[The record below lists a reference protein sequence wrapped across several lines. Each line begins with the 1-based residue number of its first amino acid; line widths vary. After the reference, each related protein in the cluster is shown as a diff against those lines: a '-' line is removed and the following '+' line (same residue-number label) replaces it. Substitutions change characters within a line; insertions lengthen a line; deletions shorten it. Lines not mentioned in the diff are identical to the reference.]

1 MTDCGT
7 LTIETERLILRR
19 FELSDVS
26 DVHSL
31 WASLPEVQLEYGEPV
46 YETEEDVRKLLET
59 YIGRYDEPYR
69 FRWAIIEKACGKCIG
84 QVAYFFVDARNH
96 FAEIEYCISP
106 SYQNRGYATEAT
118 KAVIDFGFDKI
129 GLHKV
134 QICRRANNVRSGRVI
149 DKCGFHFDGA
159 LRDYFYFNGEY
170 VDRLF
175 YSILENER

>member
-19 FELSDVS
+19 FELTDASDVY
-26 DVHSL
+26 SL
-31 WASLPEVQLEYGEPV
+31 WASLPEVQLEYCEPV
-46 YETEEDVRKLLET
+46 YETEEAVGKLLET
-59 YIGRYDEPYR
+59 YITRYDEPYR
-69 FRWAIIEKACGKCIG
+69 FRWAIIEKKSGKCIG
-84 QVAYFFVDARNH
+84 QVAYFLVDTNNH

-106 SYQNRGYATEAT
+106 SFQNRGYATEAT
-118 KAVIDFGFDKI
+118 KAVIGFGFEKI

-134 QICRRANNVRSGRVI
+134 QICRRSNNIRSGRVI
-149 DKCGFHFDGA
+149 DKCGFHFDSV

-175 YSILENER
+175 YSILEDER